1 MYILYSVSL
10 ICVKTSFELWKQVK
24 DQEATTLDTVQC
36 IQQTITALQKVIT
49 LHFKFYLIWQVFIR
63 T

>member
-1 MYILYSVSL
+1 M
-10 ICVKTSFELWKQVK
+10 KTSFELWKQVK

-36 IQQTITALQKVIT
+36 IQQTITALQKVTT
-49 LHFKFYLIWQVFIR
+49 LHFKFYLMWQVFIR